1 MTPENINQ
9 FFSFLYRGTIGEVV
23 FWLQIIAG
31 VVTSALLGFIAII
44 AIKFWEIGKGMAAA
58 ESAAMPEKLP
68 PDVVDKTWQEVL
80 AKIESVNP
88 SDWNIAVIRADS
100 IFDGILKNMNLP
112 GENMGERLKQLDTAE
127 LQSLNSVW
135 EAHKIRNRIAHET
148 DQTLTHDEARR
159 AISLFENGLKELGY
173 LVA

>member
-1 MTPENINQ
+1 MTSENINQ
-9 FFSFLYRGTIGEVV
+9 FFSFLDRGTLGEIV
-23 FWLQIIAG
+23 FWLKIIAG
-31 VVTSALLGFIAII
+31 VIASVLLGFIAII
-44 AIKFWEIGKGMAAA
+44 GIKFREIGKGAVVA

-68 PDVVDKTWQEVL
+68 PDAVDAAWREVL

-112 GENMGERLKQLDTAE
+112 GENMGERLKQLDAAE

-173 LVA
+173 LAA

>member
-1 MTPENINQ
+1 MTPESINQ
-9 FFSFLYRGTIGEVV
+9 FFSFLYRGALGEIV
-23 FWLQIIAG
+23 FWLKITAG
-31 VVTSALLGFIAII
+31 VVVSALLGFIAII
-44 AIKFWEIGKGMAAA
+44 AIKFREIGKGIAAD
-58 ESAAMPEKLP
+58 SAAMPEKLP

-159 AISLFENGLKELGY
+159 AIFLFENGLKELGY